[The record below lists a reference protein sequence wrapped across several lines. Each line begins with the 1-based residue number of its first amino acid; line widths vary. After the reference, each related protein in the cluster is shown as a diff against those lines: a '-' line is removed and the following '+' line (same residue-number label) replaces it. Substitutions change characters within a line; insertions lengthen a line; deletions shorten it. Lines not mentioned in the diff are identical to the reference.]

1 MVFRPVPRP
10 RLVPVVYRIGVLTHT
25 SREVL
30 ASGAC
35 SMANDDNVTNL
46 SDFFTKV
53 LPRTRRELLLESFTY

>member
-10 RLVPVVYRIGVLTHT
+10 RLVSVVYRIGVLTHT
-25 SREVL
+25 SREAL

-35 SMANDDNVTNL
+35 RMANDDNVTNL

-53 LPRTRRELLLESFTY
+53 LPRPRREIFLESFTY